1 MIVRVASVQP
11 NSLRNDEE
19 YRNLET
25 AINFL
30 DEAASKGVQ
39 LVTFPEGFPG
49 PYHSS
54 TDWSPFEAI
63 SNKAKQ
69 HNLYVIYGT
78 VDPAENE
85 APGTYKLALKFVG
98 PDGNLL
104 DTYYRV
110 QPNPPEVDRVLM
122 GNKFI
127 APGERMVIHDTP
139 LGKIGLLICSEVYC
153 PELPRLLGL
162 EGVDII
168 VAPVGGMV
176 YELRETFRCVQWAR
190 AIENLCYLMTSM
202 HLYGK
207 EDGTGMIAGPE
218 SILAERK
225 DSGLII
231 ADLDMDRIHWLRE
244 QRQSLALPKPY
255 KVVPGLLRYRRPELY
270 ANITK
275 NQSDLYDFYYFR
287 KLTGESDDN

>member
-1 MIVRVASVQP
+1 MKIRVAAVQP
-11 NSLRNDEE
+11 NSYRNNDESK
-19 YRNLET
+19 NLDT
-25 AINFL
+25 AINYL
-30 DEAASKGVQ
+30 DQAASEGVK
-39 LVTFPEGFPG
+39 LVSFPEGFPG

-63 SNKAKQ
+63 SSKAKQ
-69 HNLYVIYGT
+69 HNLYVIYGQ

-98 PDGNLL
+98 PDGNLI

-139 LGKIGLLICSEVYC
+139 FGKIGLLICSEVYC

-176 YELRETFRCVQWAR
+176 YELKETFRCIQWAR
-190 AIENLCYLMTSM
+190 AIENHCYLMTSM
-202 HLYGK
+202 HLYGM
-207 EDGTGMIAGPE
+207 EDGIGMIAGPE

-225 DSGLII
+225 DAGLII
-231 ADLDMDRIHWLRE
+231 ADLDIDRIHWLRE

-255 KVVPGLLRYRRPELY
+255 KVVPGLHRYRRPELY
-270 ANITK
+270 ENIVK
-275 NQSDLYDFYYFR
+275 NQPDLYDFYYYR
-287 KLTGESDDN
+287 KLNRGDDVN